1 MYWSCFF
8 FQLQYIL
15 FTQRHMPKTASYAQD
30 IVDSKNVGGSPGSE
44 FLDDDNFERK
54 KNETFL
60 KNKN

>member
-1 MYWSCFF
+1 
-8 FQLQYIL
+8 
-15 FTQRHMPKTASYAQD
+15 MPKTASYAQD